1 VMMLVLQLGVG
12 LAATLLGFELCQ
24 GLDRWPWPNRA
35 LRQIATLWF
44 VFGVSLGVRALLL
57 LAAS

>member
-1 VMMLVLQLGVG
+1 VG

-24 GLDRWPWPNRA
+24 GLDRWPWPNRV

-44 VFGVSLGVRALLL
+44 VFGISLGVRALLL
-57 LAAS
+57 LAAA

>member
-1 VMMLVLQLGVG
+1 MMLVLQLVVG

-44 VFGVSLGVRALLL
+44 VFGVSLGVRYLLL

>member
-1 VMMLVLQLGVG
+1 MVLVFQVLVG

-24 GLDRWPWPNRA
+24 GVDRWLWPNRA

-44 VFGVSLGVRALLL
+44 VFGVSLAVRSLLL

>member
-1 VMMLVLQLGVG
+1 MILVFQLTIG
-12 LAATLLGFELCQ
+12 LAATLLGFELSQ
-24 GLDRWPWPNRA
+24 GLDRWPWPNRV

-44 VFGVSLGVRALLL
+44 VFGVSVAVRALLL

>member
-1 VMMLVLQLGVG
+1 MVVVLQLLVG
-12 LAATLLGFELCQ
+12 LAATLLGFELCH
-24 GLDRWPWPNRA
+24 GLDHWPWPNRA

-44 VFGVSLGVRALLL
+44 VFGVSVAVRALLL